1 MAKRTGVSPRQ
12 TSGASPAPNGS
23 KGHPPRTGATKD
35 AALETRANNVLH
47 YALNAGSRTNN
58 WMEIFN
64 AIFSEGGKVDEQ
76 FPAESE
82 RIAFSKTPQ
91 HKKIFKLLSDLRKQH
106 GDASEEEM
114 AKTNAS
120 GAFNLRLP
128 KALHAALVHE
138 AEEQGVSLNQLCL
151 AKLAVQLR
159 RAVKTS

>member
-1 MAKRTGVSPRQ
+1 MAKRVSVSSRVSTGV
-12 TSGASPAPNGS
+12 SPAPNGP
-23 KGHPPRTGATKD
+23 KRNPPRTGGTKD
-35 AALETRANNVLH
+35 AAFDARANQVLH
-47 YALNAGSRTNN
+47 YVLNAGLRTSN

-64 AIFSEGGKVDEQ
+64 AVFSEGGKVDEQ
-76 FPAESE
+76 FRSESE
-82 RIAFSKTPQ
+82 RIAFSKSPQ
-91 HKKIFKLLSDLRKQH
+91 HKKIFKLLSDIRTQH

-120 GAFNLRLP
+120 GVFNLRLP
-128 KALHAALVHE
+128 KALHAALVQE